1 MPIDGFHMK
10 PNTMTVRAY
19 DETPKHI
26 TGSIE
31 IDLVIKP
38 QLFLVTLQVMDI
50 YPSYNMLLGKPWIH
64 AIDAVAS
71 SLH

>member
-1 MPIDGFHMK
+1 MICKDYVVTKVLTDNGWVLNVLPKHVMDQMPIDASHMK
-10 PNTMTVRAY
+10 PNTMTARAY

-38 QLFLVTLQVMDI
+38 
-50 YPSYNMLLGKPWIH
+50 
-64 AIDAVAS
+64 
-71 SLH
+71 